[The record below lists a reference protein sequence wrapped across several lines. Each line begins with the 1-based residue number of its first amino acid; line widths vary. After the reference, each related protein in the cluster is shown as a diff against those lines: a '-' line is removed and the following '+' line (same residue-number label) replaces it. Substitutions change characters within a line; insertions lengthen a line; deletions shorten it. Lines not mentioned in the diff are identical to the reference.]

1 MKEPIT
7 LLHLSHTQF
16 GRHHRIESDAPF
28 ERLLQRLC
36 DDLVEPWREEIR
48 PQVIVV
54 CDTGARLATLFST
67 AVGPRSHRID
77 AYKISGNLGGAFWYA
92 ICLCRFERGELDPYC
107 GSEFRTRAL
116 RCACIAH
123 WRNGAHRSRFG
134 LGGYS
139 RRSRRVIASIICA
152 IRFSLSLCIVL
163 SNSTLCVSAS
173 SRSSS
178 VTIPIVTK
186 TRRRRIPEMTVT
198 TISNSIWR

>member
-1 MKEPIT
+1 MLIRGHERAD
-7 LLHLSHTQF
+7 HTSASF
-16 GRHHRIESDAPF
+16 RYPVRPASPNCVGRAVREA
-28 ERLLQRLC
+28 LRLC

-116 RCACIAH
+116 RCAYIAH
-123 WRNGAHRSRFG
+123 WRNGSHRSRFG

-139 RRSRRVIASIICA
+139 RRSRCVI
-152 IRFSLSLCIVL
+152 
-163 SNSTLCVSAS
+163 
-173 SRSSS
+173 
-178 VTIPIVTK
+178 
-186 TRRRRIPEMTVT
+186 
-198 TISNSIWR
+198 